1 MASIQ
6 EIAREQL
13 SSGDT
18 MRITKLMRQ
27 YTVTMLHAD
36 DSPPEM
42 ETGLNKRQAYTRWSE
57 IVRHD
62 VLELDD

>member
-1 MASIQ
+1 MKAIQ

-13 SSGDT
+13 SNGDI

-27 YTVTMLHAD
+27 YTVSILHHD
-36 DSPPEM
+36 DSPPDM
-42 ETGLNKRQAYTRWSE
+42 ESGLNKRQAYTRWSN

-62 VLELDD
+62 VLEIED